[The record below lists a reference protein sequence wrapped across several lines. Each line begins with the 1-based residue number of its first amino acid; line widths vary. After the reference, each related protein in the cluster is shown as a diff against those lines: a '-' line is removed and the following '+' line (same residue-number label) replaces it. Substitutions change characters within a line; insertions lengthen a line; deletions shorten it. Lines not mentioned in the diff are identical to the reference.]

1 MKSVR
6 NYAVWMLSLAI
17 FTSCGSAP
25 EVKAPPVP
33 EVTAISVATQTVPFN
48 MHFVGEVTSSNLVEI
63 RSKIPGYIISK
74 KFDEG
79 RLVNAGAILFEI
91 DPKPLKADLEDA
103 KSQLAQAEASLE
115 NARRTFE
122 RVQPLVASRAM
133 SQRDLDNS
141 LASKQTAEARVA
153 GAKARVEA
161 VKLNL
166 EYAQIKAPITGMA
179 GRALRKEGS
188 YISGNGSAAEIL
200 TTITPVDTMN
210 INFGV
215 SEAEILKFRKGLK
228 AQIITPPADFQFG
241 LKLIL
246 SDGSEYS
253 QVGKTLFRDPVINP
267 ATGTVLVTGQISNPD
282 GMLISGQFVRVVMTG
297 AQRPGSIL
305 IPQRA
310 VLQRPQGKYVV
321 LVDAEGM
328 VSLKDIEAGDW
339 IGENWLI
346 LSGLKEGDRVVV
358 DGAAKVQPGMKV
370 VAKDIAATATTE
382 TKATENK
389 A

>member
-1 MKSVR
+1 MRFLKD
-6 NYAVWMLSLAI
+6 YASYILSLFLIA
-17 FTSCGSAP
+17 CGSAP
-25 EVKAPPVP
+25 QVQAPPVP
-33 EVTAISVATQTVPFN
+33 EVTAISVAAQTVPFN

-63 RSKIPGYIISK
+63 RSKIPGYIIGK
-74 KFDEG
+74 KFEEG
-79 RLVNAGAILFEI
+79 RLVTAGSVLFEI

-115 NARRTFE
+115 NARRTYD
-122 RVQPLVASRAM
+122 RIQPLVASRAM

-161 VKLNL
+161 SKLNL
-166 EYAQIKAPITGMA
+166 EYSQIKAPITGMA

-188 YISGNGSAAEIL
+188 YISGNGSTAEIL
-200 TTITPVDTMN
+200 TTITPVDVMN
-210 INFGV
+210 VDFGV
-215 SEAEILKFRKGLK
+215 SEADILRFRKGVK
-228 AQIITPPADFQFG
+228 NQIITPPAEFQFG

-253 QVGKTLFRDPVINP
+253 QIGKTLFRDPVINP
-267 ATGTVLVTGQISNPD
+267 ATGTVLVTGQVSNPD
-282 GMLISGQFVRVVMTG
+282 GLLISGQFVRVVMTG
-297 AQRPGSIL
+297 AKRPGSIL
-305 IPQRA
+305 VPQRA

-321 LVDAEGM
+321 LVDSEGM
-328 VSLKDIEAGDW
+328 TSIKDVEAGDW

-358 DGAAKVQPGMKV
+358 DGAARLQPGMKV
-370 VAKDIAATATTE
+370 VVKDISATAISDTQSNE
-382 TKATENK
+382 KKA
-389 A
+389 

>member
-1 MKSVR
+1 MKMAR
-6 NYAVWMLSLAI
+6 NSALSILCLTILTA
-17 FTSCGSAP
+17 CGSAP
-25 EVKAPPVP
+25 EVKVPPIP
-33 EVTAISVATQTVPFN
+33 EVTSVVVATKTVPFH
-48 MHFVGEVTSSNLVEI
+48 MHFVGEVSSSNLVEI

-79 RLVNAGAILFEI
+79 RLVNAGAVLFEI

-103 KSQLAQAEASLE
+103 KSQLAQAEANLE
-115 NARRTFE
+115 NARRTYD

-153 GAKARVEA
+153 GAKARVDSA
-161 VKLNL
+161 KLNL

-188 YISGNGSAAEIL
+188 YISGNGSSSEIL
-200 TTITPVDTMN
+200 TTITPVDMMN

-215 SEAEILKFRKGLK
+215 SEAEILKFRKGVK
-228 AQIITPPADFQFG
+228 SQIITPPADFNFG

-253 QVGKTLFRDPVINP
+253 EVGKTLFRDPVINP
-267 ATGTVLVTGQISNPD
+267 ATGTVVVTGQISNPD

-297 AQRPGSIL
+297 AQRPNSIL
-305 IPQRA
+305 LPQRA

-321 LVDAEGM
+321 LVDNDGT
-328 VSLKDIEAGDW
+328 VSLKDVEAGDW
-339 IGENWLI
+339 IGEEWLI

-370 VAKDIAATATTE
+370 VPKDLSATAGTE
-382 TKATENK
+382 TKKTENK